1 MSARQMVENNMTT
14 KNITTNSNITFFN
27 KSNLFEAIHNR
38 VKSKDKGSTVMIPHI
53 CNNVGLFGGGF
64 TAGISKYFP
73 IVKENFH
80 MLGAS
85 SKLGT
90 SQYVS
95 VFRNAKYNYEI
106 IFCNMIVENMNTDIS
121 RNLNY
126 GALVYS
132 MVDIK
137 HYIHK
142 YKQLNDNIRVEIHCP
157 KIGSGSAGGNW
168 HFVEALIED
177 IWNGTDVFAYFP
189 NKKDSHENH

>member
-1 MSARQMVENNMTT
+1 MTRIHSKIIKKNKKPNNIFIVNNRDIFDAIKDKTSCNNNGCT
-14 KNITTNSNITFFN
+14 VIVPHTCDN
-27 KSNLFEAIHNR
+27 KNLFRSRFASEIAAR
-38 VKSKDKGSTVMIPHI
+38 
-53 CNNVGLFGGGF
+53 
-64 TAGISKYFP
+64 FP

-85 SKLGT
+85 SKLGI

-106 IFCNMIVENMNTDIS
+106 IFCNMIVENMNSDTS
-121 RNLNY
+121 RNINY

-189 NKKDSHENH
+189 NKKDSYENH